1 MQSIRGMKVEGGKFS
16 TDLTHFSPDELEA
29 LNEVFPR
36 LATYKMSQLQNLA
49 PQIANIVINEVAKET
64 KKQPKKRTRR

>member
-1 MQSIRGMKVEGGKFS
+1 MQSIRGMKVEGGKFA
-16 TDLTHFSPDELEA
+16 TDLTHFSPDELTA
-29 LNEVFPR
+29 LNEIFPR

-49 PQIANIVINEVAKET
+49 PQIANIILEDVEKEI